1 VRDQVPLG
9 GVAWPLRTRLDAV
22 PTLVVEEARVTAWL
36 SPGKRKYRPY
46 AFAEVEND
54 SMVIRALVATEDLK
68 VVVKKAFMSLP
79 GHIPDGMT
87 DRPVLEV
94 ESSEVLLDL
103 DIKGATSTVKNVACS
118 AVGLVRGNVDA
129 ETLLPPARGEVA
141 VKDSAYVKTDDGFV
155 PVRSFWTGWSS
166 REPEGILGVLRGDD
180 TDPLARRV
188 SFGLCGGWVVGFVAK
203 RDLLGA
209 PKTYYGTSAR
219 CPNTGQHV
227 FVTHGPLSDALT
239 CPHELAVFLRSE
251 TLEDAVG
258 VLKPGARFRVNAKE
272 AGSTTLVWVEA
283 PPAQPFE
290 HVSFSVRTS
299 DLSACVPAPPS
310 L

>member
-1 VRDQVPLG
+1 
-9 GVAWPLRTRLDAV
+9 
-22 PTLVVEEARVTAWL
+22 
-36 SPGKRKYRPY
+36 
-46 AFAEVEND
+46 
-54 SMVIRALVATEDLK
+54 
-68 VVVKKAFMSLP
+68 
-79 GHIPDGMT
+79 
-87 DRPVLEV
+87 
-94 ESSEVLLDL
+94 
-103 DIKGATSTVKNVACS
+103 
-118 AVGLVRGNVDA
+118 
-129 ETLLPPARGEVA
+129 
-141 VKDSAYVKTDDGFV
+141 
-155 PVRSFWTGWSS
+155 
-166 REPEGILGVLRGDD
+166 
-180 TDPLARRV
+180 
-188 SFGLCGGWVVGFVAK
+188 VVGFVAK